1 MLRQD
6 DLNIAIERGLI
17 SADQARGLT
26 AIAAERHKAR
36 RFALGREERFRLLGG
51 FNDFFV
57 ALGVVLLGIGLS
69 YAPFAI
75 MLATAP
81 TTRVPIAVKPDP
93 QLMLALA
100 TFSALV
106 YWGLAEWLTARLR
119 LTAPSIVVTVFW
131 VIAAAGAASAS
142 AIWLGGRGSGK
153 TEFLVMSA
161 GALAA
166 AALHYARF
174 RLPFTLL
181 PLAVSAFVLV
191 LAAYGAATGPSM
203 ATRPDDVAHVLRWI
217 SLGVGLAVFLVAM
230 RFDVSDPER
239 LTRAADC
246 AFWLHLAAAP
256 MIVHPLASTL
266 IDHPFF
272 GTAVRG
278 AQASPVTGTTLG
290 LVVALTLALAVVAL
304 VIDRRALLVAGLGY
318 LGAAVTYAISK
329 AGAAPGVSTMATLLF
344 LGITIIILGTSWR
357 VLRSVIMSALPD
369 FPLKSR
375 LPPYIGAS

>member
-6 DLNIAIERGLI
+6 DLDLAVERGLI
-17 SADQARGLT
+17 SAEQARGLT
-26 AIAAERHKAR
+26 EIAAERHKAR

-57 ALGVVLLGIGLS
+57 ALGVLLLGFGLS
-69 YAPFAI
+69 YAPMAI
-75 MLATAP
+75 MMATAP
-81 TTRVPIAVKPDP
+81 TRVPVAVKPDA

-131 VIAAAGAASAS
+131 VLAAAGAASAW

-153 TEFLVMSA
+153 TELLVMSG
-161 GALAA
+161 GALTA

-191 LAAYGAATGPSM
+191 VAAYAAAAGPSA
-203 ATRPDDVAHVLRWI
+203 ATRPDDIAHVLRWV
-217 SLGVGLAVFLVAM
+217 SLGVGLSVFLVAM
-230 RFDVSDPER
+230 RFDLSDPER

-272 GTAVRG
+272 GTAARG
-278 AQASPVTGTTLG
+278 AQAAPVTATTLVS
-290 LVVALTLALAVVAL
+290 VVALTLALAAVAL

-344 LGITIIILGTSWR
+344 LGITIIILGTGWR
-357 VLRSVIMSALPD
+357 GLRSAIMSALPS